1 MKKYLSMF
9 IVFTAVSTAYCETK
23 PLMPVQAYMFYR
35 LGKESDGQNGPA
47 LIRYRLP
54 SEDEKRRYLYSD
66 YVRDFSNGG
75 SGDQITRID
84 IGRLCRWL
92 IEDAPQENIPC
103 VAGFIADKNR
113 EAEKIQAECLAA
125 LKEKQQ
131 QIGEAVWALG
141 EELGVGAMP
150 YYMDYLKSD
159 SEALYANACSGIS
172 ELFKS
177 KAVQDEMKKRW
188 VRDLVIFLWDNPNA
202 QCRKEL
208 VRTLLLLDERDEA
221 PMNIK
226 DWVSICAAETDI
238 TVFERVHY
246 LYPKEFREWEKK
258 EGGFR
263 PLVWE

>member
-1 MKKYLSMF
+1 MHVSVNEEGPQTRSF
-9 IVFTAVSTAYCETK
+9 SADTIVSDDLY
-23 PLMPVQAYMFYR
+23 PLC
-35 LGKESDGQNGPA
+35 S
-47 LIRYRLP
+47 
-54 SEDEKRRYLYSD
+54 
-66 YVRDFSNGG
+66 
-75 SGDQITRID
+75 
-84 IGRLCRWL
+84 WL
-92 IEDAPQENIPC
+92 IADAP
-103 VAGFIADKNR
+103 DKNTPNIIEFINKKNSEFER
-113 EAEKIQAECLAA
+113 LQSEFIKMTEEKKTAARAAILSLAA
-125 LKEKQQ
+125 L
-131 QIGEAVWALG
+131 GEN
-141 EELGVGAMP
+141 AMP

-188 VRDLVIFLWDNPNA
+188 VRDLVMFLWNNPNS

-208 VRTLLLLDERDEA
+208 VRTLLLLDERDKA

-226 DWVSICAAETDI
+226 DWVSICATESDI